1 MAEVKEKEKEDPN
14 NAKTT
19 IGEFLMPVSAG
30 GAAAHNGAAAEPVE
44 LDISKGSIIIT
55 ENGYS

>member
-30 GAAAHNGAAAEPVE
+30 GAAAHNGA
-44 LDISKGSIIIT
+44 GSGAGGIGHQQGLHHHYG
-55 ENGYS
+55 EWV